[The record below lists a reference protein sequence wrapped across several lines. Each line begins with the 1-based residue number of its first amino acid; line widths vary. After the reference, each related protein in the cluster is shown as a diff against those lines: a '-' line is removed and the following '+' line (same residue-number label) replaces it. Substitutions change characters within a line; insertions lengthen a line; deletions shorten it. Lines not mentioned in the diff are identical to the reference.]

1 MTGPAPAGPDRGS
14 TRGDPEDPLEVR
26 LSALVREWPELGR
39 AAEVYRVTLPLLR
52 SGGPIAA
59 PITLTE
65 EQAQT
70 KLSTGEFL
78 LHGAALVFD
87 HSAARELLLGLARNL
102 EEVGVVGM
110 SPIRSALEGDRLI
123 PEELLG
129 HVSEED
135 YPFLAA
141 RAEEQALDAPL
152 LWTLTQSALK
162 PALRAW
168 CDELAPLVYTAGEWE
183 NACCFICGAS
193 PSLGE
198 LQGGEQAKHLRCGQC
213 GADWLIRRL
222 RCVYCG
228 NEDPSLLGIL
238 SPEGR
243 RENVRVEVCDKCH
256 GYLKVV
262 ARFAPA
268 SPEELAVEDLS
279 TLYLDCL
286 AQERGYRR
294 PLPRRDGRTKV

>member
-1 MTGPAPAGPDRGS
+1 MTGPAHAGPTGGS
-14 TRGDPEDPLEVR
+14 TRGDPEDPLELR
-26 LSALVREWPELGR
+26 LSDLVREWPELGR
-39 AAEVYRVTLPLLR
+39 AAEVYRATLPLLR
-52 SGGPIAA
+52 SVGPIAA

-65 EQAQT
+65 DQART
-70 KLSTGEFL
+70 KLSAGEYL
-78 LHGAALVFD
+78 LHGAALFFD
-87 HSAARELLLGLARNL
+87 HRAARDLLLGLARKL
-102 EEVGVVGM
+102 EEVGVVAM

-129 HVSEED
+129 YVSKGD
-135 YPFLAA
+135 YPFLAV
-141 RAEEQALDAPL
+141 RAEEQTLDAPL

-168 CDELAPLVYTAGEWE
+168 CGKLAPLVHTAGRWE
-183 NACCFICGAS
+183 RAWCFLCGA
-193 PSLGE
+193 PASLGE
-198 LQGGEQAKHLRCGQC
+198 LQGNGLEKHLRCGQC

-222 RCVYCG
+222 QCIYCG
-228 NEDPSLLGIL
+228 NEDPTLLGIL

-243 RENVRVEVCDKCH
+243 RENARVEVCDKCH

-262 ARFAPA
+262 SRFAPCF
-268 SPEELAVEDLS
+268 PEELAVEDLS

-294 PLPRRDGRTKV
+294 PQCVSI